1 MPIPFTLQTLPSE
14 ERLAAM
20 VDFELHMDGRIILF
34 SHVYNAQ
41 CRSWG
46 KAHVDARRAS
56 GDELSWIWC
65 DPACPWC
72 VNDVTAVREYAA
84 THRSVPVKE
93 INARNR
99 HIGPGFP
106 TVASALEA
114 L

>member
-1 MPIPFTLQTLPSE
+1 MPFTLETLPSE
-14 ERLAAM
+14 DVLADM
-20 VDFELHMDGRIILF
+20 VYFDLLIDGRTIFF
-34 SHVYNAQ
+34 SHVYNGQ

-46 KAHVDARRAS
+46 KAYVDARRAS

-65 DPACPWC
+65 DPARPWC
-72 VNDVTAVREYAA
+72 VNDVTAVREYAR
-84 THRSVPVKE
+84 THKGMPVRVV
-93 INARNR
+93 NALNK